1 MHAVSNMLGLP
12 LVYTRVTYRFIAAK
26 YLYLW
31 IMGMDG
37 WIFSKYIW
45 WLHGSMWVSILS
57 FWHKHSVVQAYS
69 SSIVSCGGRG
79 SSRPRPIISQVKLLS
94 TWPMFMP
101 ILLLK
106 LKSSIGR
113 LGDSALKCQ
122 RSMSL
127 FAMAIEGSVTA
138 KFAGAA
144 GRGRWFGCCFAA
156 LSTGI
161 GWALLPSGLVDELS
175 CVFSSVSTCSAA
187 SRLVGVALGE
197 ARGGV
202 RAHSIAP
209 PKPSRSPSWDHF
221 SSEPHRTRKCARVA
235 SMCCSSA

>member
-1 MHAVSNMLGLP
+1 VIH
-12 LVYTRVTYRFIAAK
+12 
-26 YLYLW
+26 
-31 IMGMDG
+31 
-37 WIFSKYIW
+37 
-45 WLHGSMWVSILS
+45 
-57 FWHKHSVVQAYS
+57 AYS

-79 SSRPRPIISQVKLLS
+79 SSRPKPIISQVKLLS

-127 FAMAIEGSVTA
+127 FAIAIEGSGTP

-144 GRGRWFGCCFAA
+144 GRWFRCCFADV
-156 LSTGI
+156 STGI
-161 GWALLPSGLVDELS
+161 GCVLLPSGLVDELS

-187 SRLVGVALGE
+187 SRLAGVALGE

-202 RAHSIAP
+202 RAYSIAP
-209 PKPSRSPSWDHF
+209 PEPSRSPSWDHF
-221 SSEPHRTRKCARVA
+221 SSVPHRTRRYARVA
-235 SMCCSSA
+235 NMYCSSA